1 MNSATIHN
9 PKNDSYAKDVR
20 QLGKIPKCNT
30 GEGITTAEPNNIP
43 MTFKVSASLKGQ
55 IDNEAQLRNL
65 TVSEYLR
72 QTVSNPDNRTIVI
85 EKGGD
90 ILRVLSEVYDLQQ
103 DIQGLLKGKTPDSEA
118 IKSALS
124 KVNSRLDEVSKRFEE
139 LSETIVFML
148 NAINVIKE
156 KLIARNKSREDTTV
170 YEEDSIEDGILEEG
184 DE

>member
-20 QLGKIPKCNT
+20 QSGKIPKCNT

-103 DIQGLLKGKTPDSEA
+103 DIQGLLKGKSPDSEA

>member
-1 MNSATIHN
+1 MNNNSPMTTN
-9 PKNDSYAKDVR
+9 GNEVR
-20 QLGKIPKCNT
+20 QSGKIPKCNT

-55 IDNEAQLRNL
+55 IENEAQLRNL

-103 DIQGLLKGKTPDSEA
+103 DIQELLKGKTPDSDA

-124 KVNSRLDEVSKRFEE
+124 KVNSRLDEVSMKFED

-170 YEEDSIEDGILEEG
+170 YEEDSIEDGMLEGG